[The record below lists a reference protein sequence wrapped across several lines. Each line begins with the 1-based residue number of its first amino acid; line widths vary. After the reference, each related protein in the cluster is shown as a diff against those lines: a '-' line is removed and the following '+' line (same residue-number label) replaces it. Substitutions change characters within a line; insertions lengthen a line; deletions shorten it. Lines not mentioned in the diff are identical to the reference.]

1 MNSFLDFFN
10 FISSADNFTKAVLLI
25 LLIFYTLYAL
35 VLSFQIFSYN
45 RIMVQKP
52 FAPIFQFISILH
64 LIISFI
70 ILLLV
75 VFSL

>member
-1 MNSFLDFFN
+1 MTDFLGFFN
-10 FISSADNFTKAVLLI
+10 FISSADNFTKSVLLV

-45 RIMVQKP
+45 RLMIQKP
-52 FAPIFQFISILH
+52 FAPIFQFISIIH
-64 LIISFI
+64 LAVSFI
-70 ILLLV
+70 LLLLV